1 MMKLPNR
8 PATHLT
14 EAASWRL
21 LQSLAPPTWIVR
33 EVTERDYG
41 IDAYIEISSDAG
53 EITGDLISVQ
63 LKGTDALT
71 WKAPKKS
78 AGKKSVKKDKG
89 DLDHTARSP
98 QIGTSTANY
107 WERLPVPVFLFVA
120 DISASDIY
128 FASTEPVIRRNYD
141 KLASQETL
149 TFPLLKGLSLSQTV
163 GSHLVEWYAKR
174 ERLHR
179 DFVSQISQLVSHAE
193 SFHEFISMNQGRDS
207 FMEVEADAHLRFR
220 ALHQSCKMAAVYLNV
235 DWKVDSLSDLYKR
248 DREQF
253 QDDWVWLHE
262 QTLDN
267 ALVQIEASFPALLR
281 AAVDLIEN
289 VEGAYWRSHHPV
301 LHALCGGNA
310 LGWLIKRM
318 EDNLGRS

>member
-1 MMKLPNR
+1 MMKLPSR
-8 PATHLT
+8 PATHMT

-21 LQSLAPPTWIVR
+21 LQSLAPETWIVR
-33 EVTERDYG
+33 EMTERDYG
-41 IDAYIEISSDAG
+41 IDAYIEITSDAG

-63 LKGTDALT
+63 LKGTESLE
-71 WKAPKKS
+71 WKAP
-78 AGKKSVKKDKG
+78 AGKTGKKPKKDKS

-98 QIGTSTANY
+98 QIASSTANY

-120 DISASDIY
+120 DISGGDIY
-128 FASTEPVIRRNYD
+128 FASVEPVIRRNYD
-141 KLASQETL
+141 KLASQDTL
-149 TFPLLKGLSLSQTV
+149 SFPLIKGLSLSQKV
-163 GSHLVEWYAKR
+163 GPHLVEWYATR

-193 SFHEFISMNQGRDS
+193 TFHEFIVMNQGRDS

-220 ALHQSCKMAAVYLNV
+220 ALHQSCQMAAAYLGV
-235 DWKVDSLSDLYKR
+235 EWTVDSLSDLYKR

-253 QDDWVWLHE
+253 QDEWAWLHE
-262 QTLDN
+262 LTLDR
-267 ALVQIEASFPALLR
+267 ALVQIEANFPALLR

-310 LGWLIKRM
+310 LGWLIRRM
-318 EDNLGRS
+318 EDDLARRA

>member
-1 MMKLPNR
+1 MKLPSR

-21 LQSLAPPTWIVR
+21 LQSLAPETWIVR

-41 IDAYIEISSDAG
+41 IDAYIEITSDAG

-63 LKGTDALT
+63 LKGTESLN
-71 WKAPKKS
+71 WKAPKK
-78 AGKKSVKKDKG
+78 AGKKSKNEMD
-89 DLDHTARSP
+89 DLDHTAGSP
-98 QIGTSTANY
+98 QIATSTANY

-120 DISASDIY
+120 DLSAGDIY
-128 FASTEPVIRRNYD
+128 FTSVEPAIRRDYG
-141 KLASQETL
+141 KLASQDTL
-149 TFPLLKGLSLSQTV
+149 SFSLLKGLSLSQKV
-163 GSHLVEWYAKR
+163 GPHLVECFAKR

-179 DFVSQISQLVSHAE
+179 DFVSQISLLVSHAE
-193 SFHEFISMNQGRDS
+193 TFHEFIGMNQGRDS
-207 FMEVEADAHLRFR
+207 FMEVEPDAHLRFR
-220 ALHQSCKMAAVYLNV
+220 ALHQSCRMAAAYLGV
-235 DWKVDSLSDLYKR
+235 EWKVDSLSDLYKR

-253 QDDWVWLHE
+253 QDEWVWLHE
-262 QTLDN
+262 LTLDH
-267 ALVQIEASFPALLR
+267 ALVQIEASFPTLLR
-281 AAVDLIEN
+281 AAVDLIAN

-318 EDNLGRS
+318 EDDLARRA

>member
-1 MMKLPNR
+1 MKLPTR

-21 LQSLAPPTWIVR
+21 LQSLAPETWIVR

-41 IDAYIEISSDAG
+41 IDAYIEITSDAG

-63 LKGTDALT
+63 LKGTESVDWT
-71 WKAPKKS
+71 APKKRP
-78 AGKKSVKKDKG
+78 AKTKKEMG

-98 QIGTSTANY
+98 QIATSTANY

-120 DISASDIY
+120 DISAGDVY
-128 FASTEPVIRRNYD
+128 FASVEPVIRRNYD
-141 KLASQETL
+141 KLESQDTL
-149 TFPLLKGLSLSQTV
+149 SFSLLKGHSLSQEIGPHMV
-163 GSHLVEWYAKR
+163 DWYAKR

-193 SFHEFISMNQGRDS
+193 TFHEFIGMNQGRDS
-207 FMEVEADAHLRFR
+207 FMEVEADVHLRFR
-220 ALHQSCKMAAVYLNV
+220 ALHQSCQMAAAYLGVEWN
-235 DWKVDSLSDLYKR
+235 VDSLRDLYKR

-253 QDDWVWLHE
+253 QDEWVWLHE
-262 QTLDN
+262 LTLDR
-267 ALVQIEASFPALLR
+267 ALAQIEASFPTLLR

-289 VEGAYWRSHHPV
+289 VEGTYWRWHHPV

-318 EDNLGRS
+318 EDDLARRA